1 MSFQDD
7 LRPGRALGY
16 RTAHV
21 VQAGPQDR
29 HALGRILVATDR
41 SATADLAVRWA
52 AELAGRYSAEL
63 IVLQVVAPAADAAAT
78 DNTLGEAKAGRTQVG
93 LQLLA
98 TEVAGER
105 GRAKVVSDTDPAQAI
120 LRAIEEEKVD
130 AVVVGNVGMAGR
142 KQFLL
147 ANIPNR
153 VSHNA
158 RCNII
163 IVNTAHLMGLAAPPP
178 AVIEPGRESPIE
190 RRLLG
195 RAIRILRVLVKT
207 SVKEIRS
214 RFGADADTAMRDRAR
229 RIRDALQELG
239 PTFAKLGQVLSTRP
253 DLLPQ
258 EIIEELATLQ
268 EKVTPLT
275 EQEVV
280 AAMERELNVPWEDVF
295 ASIEP
300 TPIAAGTIGQV
311 HFATLESGD
320 KVVVKIQRPT
330 AERDIALDLGLLE
343 RLGAKMAARPGSRR
357 VIDVPLL
364 VRQFSES
371 LRREL
376 DYRRE
381 AANAK
386 RMAEVLEPY
395 SRLAVP
401 KVYEDYSTSR
411 LLVMQAVGGVRL
423 SEAPAGEP
431 RKEAARQLLESYYK
445 QVLVDGFYHA
455 DPHPG
460 NLRWWNEKIYFL
472 DMGMVGEVEPAVR
485 ELMLLL
491 MLAFAQK
498 DAHFLSDI
506 VLLLGAGE
514 GATDVQ
520 NLETFRGDLTSLV
533 EKFAALPLKDIQ
545 LGPLMQEIT
554 EIAVRHDVRIP
565 PALALAAK
573 AMSQMQ
579 LAAGELDPTLNPLEV
594 ARSFGARNALRQL
607 GGLVDPQQIFYNLQ
621 KGKARVNRILESIES
636 LARAMPGGRLQVQF
650 RGLDHFEQTV
660 RRTGRRLGLG
670 LAAGAAIVA
679 TAVVAASPNGTTL
692 VTSAMGL
699 LALLLGT
706 ALVVDIIRGK

>member
-1 MSFQDD
+1 V
-7 LRPGRALGY
+7 P
-16 RTAHV
+16 
-21 VQAGPQDR
+21 AGSEDR
-29 HALGRILVATDR
+29 HPLARILVATDR
-41 SATADLAVRWA
+41 SATADQAVRWA
-52 AELAGRYSAEL
+52 AELANRYAAEL
-63 IVLQVVAPAADAAAT
+63 VVLQVIVPAASAAA
-78 DNTLGEAKAGRTQVG
+78 DQTLDEAKAARADVA
-93 LQLLA
+93 LQILA
-98 TEVAGER
+98 KEVAGSR
-105 GRAKVVSDTDPAQAI
+105 GRGKVVVDADPAHAI
-120 LRAIEEEKVD
+120 LRAIDAERAD

-153 VSHNA
+153 ISHNA
-158 RCNII
+158 RSIVI
-163 IVNTAHLMGLAAPPP
+163 IVNTAHLTGLAPP
-178 AVIEPGRESPIE
+178 AAATTLTRETPLE
-190 RRLLG
+190 RRLLA
-195 RAIRILRVLVKT
+195 RALRILRVLVKT
-207 SVKEIRS
+207 SVREIRS
-214 RFGADADTAMRDRAR
+214 RVGAGEADAMRARAR
-229 RIRDALQELG
+229 RIRDALDELG

-258 EIIEELATLQ
+258 EIIDELATLQ

-275 EQEVV
+275 EPEVV
-280 AAMERELNVPWEDVF
+280 AAMERELGVPWEDVF

-300 TPIAAGTIGQV
+300 QPIAAGTIGQV
-311 HFATLESGD
+311 HRAVLESGEP
-320 KVVVKIQRPT
+320 VVVKVQRPT

-343 RLGAKMAARPGSRR
+343 RLAAKMAARPGSRR

-381 AANAK
+381 AANAT
-386 RMAEVLEPY
+386 RMADVLTPY
-395 SRLAVP
+395 TRLAVP
-401 KVYEDYSTSR
+401 RVYEDYSTPR
-411 LLVMQAVGGVRL
+411 LLVMQSIGGVRL
-423 SEAPAGEP
+423 SEAPQGEA

-460 NLRWWNEKIYFL
+460 NLRWWNDRIYFL

-498 DAHFLSDI
+498 DAHFLADV
-506 VLLLGAGE
+506 VLLLGADE
-514 GATDVQ
+514 GAVDIQ
-520 NLETFRGDLTSLV
+520 DPEAFRRELTSLV
-533 EKFAALPLKDIQ
+533 ERYSALALKDIQ
-545 LGPLMQEIT
+545 LGPLLQEIT
-554 EIAVRHDVRIP
+554 EIAVRHEVRIP

-594 ARSFGARNALRQL
+594 ARSFGVRHALQQL
-607 GGLVDPQQIFYNLQ
+607 GAVVDPQRIFYNLQ
-621 KGKARVNRILESIES
+621 KGKARVTRILESIES

-679 TAVVAASPNGTTL
+679 TAVVAASPHGTTL
-692 VTSAMGL
+692 VTTTMGL
-699 LALLLGT
+699 LAFLLGT
-706 ALVVDIIRGK
+706 ALVVDIVRDR

>member
-1 MSFQDD
+1 MVTADD
-7 LRPGRALGY
+7 
-16 RTAHV
+16 
-21 VQAGPQDR
+21 VQTGPEER
-29 HALGRILVATDR
+29 HPLGRILVATDR
-41 SATADLAVRWA
+41 SATADAAVRWA
-52 AELAGRYSAEL
+52 AELATRYSSEL
-63 IVLQVVAPAADAAAT
+63 IVLQVAVPPTDAAT
-78 DNTLGEAKAGRTQVG
+78 DKTLEEAKTARLDVG
-93 LQLLA
+93 LQILA
-98 TEVAGER
+98 KEVAGSR
-105 GRAKVVSDTDPAQAI
+105 GRGRVVVDADPAQAI
-120 LRAIEEEKVD
+120 LRVIDDEKVD

-158 RCNII
+158 RCIVI
-163 IVNTAHLMGLAAPPP
+163 IVNTAHLMGLVAPAA
-178 AVIEPGRESPIE
+178 AAEPDRQSPLE

-195 RAIRILRVLVKT
+195 RAIRILRVLIKT
-207 SVKEIRS
+207 TVREFRNRS
-214 RFGADADTAMRDRAR
+214 GADADAVMRARAR

-239 PTFAKLGQVLSTRP
+239 PTFAKMGQVLSTRP

-258 EIIEELATLQ
+258 TIIEELATLQ

-280 AAMERELNVPWEDVF
+280 AAMERELGVPWEDVF
-295 ASIEP
+295 ASIDP

-320 KVVVKIQRPT
+320 RVVVKIQRPT
-330 AERDIALDLGLLE
+330 AEQDIALDLGLLE
-343 RLGAKMAARPGSRR
+343 RLAAKLAARPASRR

-381 AANAK
+381 ANNVK
-386 RMAEVLEPY
+386 RMTEVLATYP
-395 SRLAVP
+395 RLAVP
-401 KVYEDYSTSR
+401 KVYTDISTSR
-411 LLVMQAVGGVRL
+411 LLVMEAVGGVRL
-423 SEAPAGEP
+423 DETPPGEA

-460 NLRWWNEKIYFL
+460 NLRWWNDKIYFL
-472 DMGMVGEVEPAVR
+472 DMGMVGEVEPNVR

-491 MLAFAQK
+491 ILAFAQK
-498 DAHFLSDI
+498 DTRFLAEV

-514 GATDVQ
+514 GAGEMQD
-520 NLETFRGDLTSLV
+520 LEAFRADLTSLV
-533 EKFAALPLKDIQ
+533 EKHGALSLKDIQ
-545 LGPLMQEIT
+545 LGPLIQEIS
-554 EIAVRHDVRIP
+554 EVAVRHDVRV
-565 PALALAAK
+565 PAELALAIK

-579 LAAGELDPTLNPLEV
+579 LAAGQLDPTLNPFEV
-594 ARSFGARNALRQL
+594 ARSFGVRNALQQL
-607 GGLVDPQQIFYNLQ
+607 RGLIDPQQIFYTLQ
-621 KGKARVNRILESIES
+621 KGKARVNRILESVES
-636 LARAMPGGRLQVQF
+636 LARAMPGGRFQVQF

-660 RRTGRRLGLG
+660 RTTGRRLGLG
-670 LAAGAAIVA
+670 LAAGAAIVS
-679 TAVVAASPNGTTL
+679 TAVVAASPNGTTV
-692 VTSAMGL
+692 VTTAMGL

-706 ALVVDIIRGK
+706 ALVVDIVRSER

>member
-1 MSFQDD
+1 MQTGSQNPPP
-7 LRPGRALGY
+7 LA
-16 RTAHV
+16 
-21 VQAGPQDR
+21 
-29 HALGRILVATDR
+29 RILVATDR

-52 AELAGRYSAEL
+52 AELASRYSAEL
-63 IVLQVVAPAADAAAT
+63 IVLQVVAPAADAATT
-78 DNTLGEAKAGRTQVG
+78 DNSLGEAKAGRVEVA

-98 TEVAGER
+98 KEVAGSR
-105 GRAKVVSDTDPAQAI
+105 GRARVVADADPSQAI
-120 LRAIEEEKVD
+120 LRAIDDEKVD

-163 IVNTAHLMGLAAPPP
+163 IVNTAHLAGLAPP
-178 AVIEPGRESPIE
+178 APATQPGKESPLE

-195 RAIRILRVLVKT
+195 RALRIVRVLVKT
-207 SVKEIRS
+207 SMKELRS
-214 RFGADADTAMRDRAR
+214 RFGANADTAMRDRAR

-253 DLLPQ
+253 DLLPP

-280 AAMERELNVPWEDVF
+280 AAMERELQVPWEDVF

-311 HFATLESGD
+311 HFATLESGER
-320 KVVVKIQRPT
+320 VVVKIQRPT

-343 RLGAKMAARPGSRR
+343 RLAEKMAARPGSRR

-381 AANAK
+381 AGNAK

-401 KVYEDYSTSR
+401 KVFTDYSTSR
-411 LLVMQAVGGVRL
+411 LLVMQAIGGVRL

-460 NLRWWNEKIYFL
+460 NLRWWNDKIYFL
-472 DMGMVGEVEPAVR
+472 DMGMVGEVDAGVR

-498 DAHFLSDI
+498 DAHFLSDV

-514 GATDVQ
+514 GAMDIQ
-520 NLETFRGDLTSLV
+520 DLEGFRHDLSSLV

-545 LGPLMQEIT
+545 LGPLLQEIT

-594 ARSFGARNALRQL
+594 ARSFGARNALKQL
-607 GGLVDPQQIFYNLQ
+607 GAVIDPQQIFYNLQ
-621 KGKARVNRILESIES
+621 KGKARITRILESIES

-670 LAAGAAIVA
+670 LASGAAIVA

-699 LALLLGT
+699 LALLFGT
-706 ALVVDIIRGK
+706 TLVVDIAKGR

>member
-1 MSFQDD
+1 MQ
-7 LRPGRALGY
+7 
-16 RTAHV
+16 T
-21 VQAGPQDR
+21 GPEERQP
-29 HALGRILVATDR
+29 LGRILVATDR

-63 IVLQVVAPAADAAAT
+63 IVLQVVAPAADATTAE
-78 DNTLGEAKAGRTQVG
+78 TLGAAKAARADVA
-93 LQLLA
+93 LQILA
-98 TEVAGER
+98 KEVAGAR
-105 GRAKVVSDTDPAQAI
+105 GRGKVVVDTDPAQAI
-120 LRAIEEEKVD
+120 LRAIDEEKVD
-130 AVVVGNVGMAGR
+130 SVVVGNVGMGGR

-158 RCNII
+158 RCNVI
-163 IVNTAHLMGLAAPPP
+163 IVNTAQLTGLAPHAAATQLEKQTPL
-178 AVIEPGRESPIE
+178 E

-195 RAIRILRVLVKT
+195 RAIKILRVLVKT
-207 SVKEIRS
+207 SVKELRS
-214 RFGADADTAMRDRAR
+214 RFGAGADDAMRERAR

-239 PTFAKLGQVLSTRP
+239 PTFAKLGQVMSTRP
-253 DLLPQ
+253 DLLPP

-280 AAMERELNVPWEDVF
+280 AAMERELQVPWEDVF
-295 ASIEP
+295 ASIDP
-300 TPIAAGTIGQV
+300 QPIAAGTIGQV
-311 HFATLESGD
+311 HHATLESGD
-320 KVVVKIQRPT
+320 RVVVKIQRPT

-343 RLGAKMAARPGSRR
+343 RLAAKMAARPGSKR

-364 VRQFSES
+364 VSQFSES

-386 RMAEVLEPY
+386 RLAEVLAPY

-411 LLVMQAVGGVRL
+411 LLVIEEVGGVRL
-423 SEAPAGEP
+423 SEAPEGEP

-460 NLRWWNEKIYFL
+460 NLRWWNDKIYFL
-472 DMGMVGEVEPAVR
+472 DTGMVGEVQPNVR

-498 DAHFLSDI
+498 DAHFLSDV
-506 VLLLGAGE
+506 VLLLGADE

-520 NLETFRGDLTSLV
+520 DVEAFRGDLASLV

-545 LGPLMQEIT
+545 LGPLLQEIT

-607 GGLVDPQQIFYNLQ
+607 GGLIDPQQIFYNLQ
-621 KGKARVNRILESIES
+621 KGKARVSRSLESIES

-660 RRTGRRLGLG
+660 RTTGRRLGLG
-670 LAAGAAIVA
+670 LAAGAAIVS
-679 TAVVAASPNGTTL
+679 TAVVAASPNGTAL
-692 VTSAMGL
+692 VTTAMGL

-706 ALVVDIIRGK
+706 ALVVDLVRNQP

>member
-1 MSFQDD
+1 V
-7 LRPGRALGY
+7 P
-16 RTAHV
+16 T
-21 VQAGPQDR
+21 GPQDQ

-52 AELAGRYSAEL
+52 AELASRYSAEL

-78 DNTLGEAKAGRTQVG
+78 DNTLGEAKAARTQVG

-98 TEVAGER
+98 TEVAGTR
-105 GRAKVVSDTDPAQAI
+105 GRAKVVSDTDPAAAI
-120 LRAIEEEKVD
+120 LRAVEDEKVD

-163 IVNTAHLMGLAAPPP
+163 IVNTAHLMGLAPP
-178 AVIEPGRESPIE
+178 AATAQPGRESPIE

-207 SVKEIRS
+207 SIKELRS
-214 RFGADADTAMRDRAR
+214 RFGAHAETAMRERAR

-253 DLLPQ
+253 DLLAP
-258 EIIEELATLQ
+258 EVIEELATLQ

-343 RLGAKMAARPGSRR
+343 RLAAKMAARPGSRP
-357 VIDVPLL
+357 VIDVPML
-364 VRQFSES
+364 VKQFSES

-395 SRLAVP
+395 ERLEVP
-401 KVYEDYSTSR
+401 KVYEEYSTSR
-411 LLVMQAVGGVRL
+411 LLVMQQIGGVRL
-423 SEAPAGEP
+423 SEAPQGEA

-445 QVLVDGFYHA
+445 QILVDGFYHA

-460 NLRWWNEKIYFL
+460 NLRWWNDKIYFL
-472 DMGMVGEVEPAVR
+472 DMGMVGEVEASVR

-498 DAHFLSDI
+498 DARFLSDI

-514 GATDVQ
+514 GATDIQ
-520 NLETFRGDLTSLV
+520 DLEAFRGDLTSLV

-545 LGPLMQEIT
+545 LGPLLQEIT

-607 GGLVDPQQIFYNLQ
+607 GAVIDPQQIFYNLQ
-621 KGKARVNRILESIES
+621 KGKARITRILESIES

-670 LAAGAAIVA
+670 LATGAAIVA
-679 TAVVAASPNGTTL
+679 TAVVAASPSGTTM

-706 ALVVDIIRGK
+706 ALVVDIIRGH

>member
-1 MSFQDD
+1 M
-7 LRPGRALGY
+7 
-16 RTAHV
+16 
-21 VQAGPQDR
+21 
-29 HALGRILVATDR
+29 
-41 SATADLAVRWA
+41 
-52 AELAGRYSAEL
+52 
-63 IVLQVVAPAADAAAT
+63 
-78 DNTLGEAKAGRTQVG
+78 
-93 LQLLA
+93 
-98 TEVAGER
+98 
-105 GRAKVVSDTDPAQAI
+105 
-120 LRAIEEEKVD
+120 
-130 AVVVGNVGMAGR
+130 
-142 KQFLL
+142 
-147 ANIPNR
+147 
-153 VSHNA
+153 
-158 RCNII
+158 
-163 IVNTAHLMGLAAPPP
+163 
-178 AVIEPGRESPIE
+178 RE
-190 RRLLG
+190 
-195 RAIRILRVLVKT
+195 
-207 SVKEIRS
+207 
-214 RFGADADTAMRDRAR
+214 RAR

-239 PTFAKLGQVLSTRP
+239 PTFAKLGQVMSTRP
-253 DLLPQ
+253 DLLPP

-280 AAMERELNVPWEDVF
+280 AAMERELSVPWEDVF

-311 HFATLESGD
+311 HHATLESGD
-320 KVVVKIQRPT
+320 RVVVKIQRPT

-343 RLGAKMAARPGSRR
+343 RLAAKMAGRPGSRR

-364 VRQFSES
+364 VSQFSES

-386 RMAEVLEPY
+386 RLAEVLAPY

-401 KVYEDYSTSR
+401 KVHEEYSTSR
-411 LLVMQAVGGVRL
+411 LLVIEAVGGVRL
-423 SEAPAGEP
+423 SEAPEGEA
-431 RKEAARQLLESYYK
+431 RKDAARQLLESYYK

-460 NLRWWNEKIYFL
+460 NLRWWNDKIYFL
-472 DMGMVGEVEPAVR
+472 DTGMVGEVQANVR

-498 DAHFLSDI
+498 DAHFLADV
-506 VLLLGAGE
+506 VLLLGADE
-514 GATDVQ
+514 GAADVQ
-520 NLETFRGDLTSLV
+520 DVEAFRSDLASLV

-545 LGPLMQEIT
+545 LGPLLQEIT
-554 EIAVRHDVRIP
+554 EIAVRHEVRIP

-607 GGLVDPQQIFYNLQ
+607 GAFIDPQQIFYNLQ
-621 KGKARVNRILESIES
+621 KGKARVSRILESIES

-660 RRTGRRLGLG
+660 RTTGRRLGLG
-670 LAAGAAIVA
+670 LAAGAAIVS
-679 TAVVAASPNGTTL
+679 TAVVAASPHGTVL
-692 VTSAMGL
+692 VTTAMGL

-706 ALVVDIIRGK
+706 ALVVDIVRRRSMTLALSSGAERVHEPDCVGDRLEIAALKDAIHRTRL